1 MSQPTA
7 VEIVRAVR
15 GGEQTPLDTVRAALE
30 RAESVGQLD
39 AFVELFTDEAIAA
52 ASELGQRTDLATLP
66 LAGLPILIK
75 DCIPVAGHPMRIG
88 SLATSSERRS
98 EDHEI
103 VKRLKQAGAIV
114 IGITRV
120 PELCIFGTT
129 DSPYGTTRNPWNTQ
143 FSTGGSSGGTAAA
156 VASGVVPVAHGS
168 DGMGSIRI
176 PSANCGLFGIK
187 PGLGLVPADMGY
199 DSWGHMS
206 ENGPLATTVEDAA
219 LMLSVMAAD
228 PALATVTEPPGPLRI
243 AIATNT
249 PSFLVRLTTPWA
261 TALDSAATALREA
274 GHTVEIVRFGY
285 PLNILPLLARWFVG
299 AANDARELD
308 INKLAP
314 RSRRHVKMGHLATKL
329 GLVKDKSRDDASA
342 AAHEFFKNHDVLVT
356 PMLAAT
362 APPAIE
368 WHKRSW
374 VANLWSNLMYAPF
387 AAHWNMLGWP
397 AASVPV
403 GMDEEHGMP
412 TAVQLVAEPGGEAT
426 LLGVAAQIQRLR
438 PWERTAPNFR

>member
-1 MSQPTA
+1 MSQLTA
-7 VEIVRAVR
+7 VEIVATVHS
-15 GGEQTPLDTVRAALE
+15 GEQTPLDTVRAALE
-30 RAESVGQLD
+30 RAGNIGQLD

-52 ASELGQRTDLATLP
+52 ATELGKRSDLASLP

-88 SLATSSERRS
+88 SLATSPEPQSD
-98 EDHEI
+98 DHEI
-103 VKRLKQAGAIV
+103 VKRLKHAGAIV
-114 IGITRV
+114 IGNTQV

-156 VASGVVPVAHGS
+156 VASGVVPVAHGT

-219 LMLSVMAAD
+219 LMLSVLAAE
-228 PALATVTEPPGPLRI
+228 PALADVTEPQAPLRI
-243 AIATNT
+243 AIASNT
-249 PSFLVRLTTPWA
+249 PSFLVRLSKPWA
-261 TALDSAATALREA
+261 TALDNAADTLREA
-274 GHTVEIVRFGY
+274 GHTVEIVPFGY

-299 AANDARELD
+299 TASDARELD
-308 INKLAP
+308 INALAP

-329 GLVKDKSRDDASA
+329 GWVKEKTRKEKAA
-342 AAHEFFKNHDVLVT
+342 AAHEFFKNYDVLVT
-356 PMLAAT
+356 PMLAAS
-362 APPAIE
+362 APPAVE

-374 VANLWSNLMYAPF
+374 IANLWSNLMYAPF

-397 AASVPV
+397 AAAVPV
-403 GMDEEHGMP
+403 GSDEENGLP

-426 LLGVAAQIQRLR
+426 LLGLAAQIQRLR